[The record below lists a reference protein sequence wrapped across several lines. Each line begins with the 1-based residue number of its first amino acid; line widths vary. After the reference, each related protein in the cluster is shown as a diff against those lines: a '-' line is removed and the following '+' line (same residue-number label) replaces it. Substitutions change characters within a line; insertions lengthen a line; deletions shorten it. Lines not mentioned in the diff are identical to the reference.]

1 MRENTEDFY
10 ADRNMFR
17 GSGEFMPTPDV
28 AMSLRVITR
37 AKSQKI
43 SEVAFRYA
51 MGGRRK
57 KVTAVHKGNVLRM
70 TDGLFLQAFRQVASR
85 YPEVK
90 AEDRIVDS
98 TAYDMV
104 LHPEKFDV
112 IVTTNMF
119 GDILSDE
126 AAAFGDTSW
135 HPRSTLATAL
145 PWPRPS
151 TGPHLTLQGKGYRT
165 PPYPRY
171 SPCPCSCPGS
181 LRGRASG
188 TWRR

>member
-85 YPEVK
+85 Y
-90 AEDRIVDS
+90 
-98 TAYDMV
+98 
-104 LHPEKFDV
+104 
-112 IVTTNMF
+112 
-119 GDILSDE
+119 
-126 AAAFGDTSW
+126 
-135 HPRSTLATAL
+135 
-145 PWPRPS
+145 
-151 TGPHLTLQGKGYRT
+151 
-165 PPYPRY
+165 
-171 SPCPCSCPGS
+171 
-181 LRGRASG
+181 LR
-188 TWRR
+188 